1 METFNYFI
9 NQKIT
14 TWQRVKFTIQAETE
28 DEANK
33 KAKEV
38 LADQNECPDNGEY
51 EIIHES
57 NTDMDIE
64 ENGGCATRELYSSA
78 GKEIANNAEE

>member
-1 METFNYFI
+1 METFHYFI

-51 EIIHES
+51 EIIYES
-57 NTDMDIE
+57 NTDMDVL
-64 ENGGCATRELYSSA
+64 ENGGEATRELFSSN

>member
-1 METFNYFI
+1 METFHYFI

-14 TWQRVKFTIQAETE
+14 TWQRVKFSIQAETE

-38 LADQNECPDNGEY
+38 LADSNECPDNSEY
-51 EIIHES
+51 EIIYEAS
-57 NTDMDIE
+57 EDMEIE
-64 ENGGCATRELYSSA
+64 ENGGCATRELFSDD
-78 GKEIANNAEE
+78 GTEIANNAED